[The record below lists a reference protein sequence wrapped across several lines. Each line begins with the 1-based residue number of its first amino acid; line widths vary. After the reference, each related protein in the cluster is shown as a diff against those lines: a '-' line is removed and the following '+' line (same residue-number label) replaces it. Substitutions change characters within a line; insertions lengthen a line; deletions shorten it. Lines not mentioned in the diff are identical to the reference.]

1 MRISRKALWI
11 SLGALLV
18 AGLVIGNL
26 LRGRETKHKVE
37 TEKVTRRDLEAMVS
51 GSGWIEPRRKVDVS
65 ANTAG
70 RVVELAVEEGDT
82 VALGQVLLRIDPAP
96 FRGAVDRIRAAISAA
111 RADLDAAIAT
121 EAQAKADRERLEALA
136 KRQLASANEL
146 DTARRNADKAT
157 AGVTAARARLRQEEA
172 MLRTAEHDLNQVTI
186 TASMDGVITRRNIEE
201 GETVVT
207 GTMNNPGTI
216 LLTIADLSV
225 MEAEI
230 EVDETDVVDVR
241 VGQDVRVTV
250 DAFPDTT
257 LKAVVTEVG
266 SSARRDFTN
275 PGQTSADFPVTVR
288 LVQTIPGLRPGL
300 SATAEIV
307 TSQRTRV
314 PSVSIG
320 ALGYRDPAAEA
331 KDFAEHGRR
340 KGGRREAGKAGE
352 SGPEDEEDDAGAD
365 TLGTHGRRRPETYG
379 VFVIDSGRARFTPV
393 TIGITGERH
402 IEITGGVDEGTT
414 VVSGP
419 FQVLR
424 ELRSGDRVQSTRKG
438 RDRAGK

>member
-1 MRISRKALWI
+1 MKVPRKAVWI
-11 SLGALLV
+11 AFGVLVV

-26 LRGRETKHKVE
+26 VRSREPKHKAE
-37 TEKVTRRDLEAMVS
+37 TEKVTLRDLEAMVS

-70 RVVELAVEEGDT
+70 RVVELAIEEGDT

-96 FRGAVDRIRAAISAA
+96 FRGAVDRLRAAISAA
-111 RADLDAAIAT
+111 RADLDAAAAT
-121 EAQAKADRERLEALA
+121 EAQSKADLERIEALA
-136 KRQLASANEL
+136 KRQLASTNEL
-146 DTARRNADKAT
+146 DTARRSAARAT
-157 AGVTAARARLRQEEA
+157 AGVSAARARLRQEEA
-172 MLRTAEHDLNQVTI
+172 MLRTAVHDLDQVTI
-186 TASMDGVITRRNIEE
+186 TASMDGVITRLNIDE

-207 GTMNNPGTI
+207 GTMNNPGTV

-230 EVDETDVVDVR
+230 EIDETDVVDVR
-241 VGQDVRVTV
+241 LGQDVRVTV

-275 PGQTSADFPVTVR
+275 PGETSADFPVTVR
-288 LVQTIPGLRPGL
+288 LLQTIPGLRPGL

-307 TSQRTRV
+307 TARRSRV

-320 ALGYRDPAAEA
+320 ALSYRDPAAEA
-331 KDFAEHGRR
+331 KDFAEAGRR
-340 KGGRREAGKAGE
+340 K
-352 SGPEDEEDDAGAD
+352 SGPGVAEGKDEDDEAAAD
-365 TLGTHGRRRPETYG
+365 TLGTHGKRRPETYG
-379 VFVIDSGRARFTPV
+379 VFLIEGRRARFVPV
-393 TIGITGERH
+393 TIGVTGERH
-402 IEITGGVDEGTT
+402 IEITGGVEEGTSI
-414 VVSGP
+414 VAGP

-424 ELRSGDRVQSTRKG
+424 EIRSGDRVEVARKG
-438 RDRAGK
+438 RKSRPEK

>member
-1 MRISRKALWI
+1 VKISRKALWI
-11 SLGALLV
+11 GLGVLLV
-18 AGLVIGNL
+18 AVLVIGNL
-26 LRGRETKHKVE
+26 LRGREPKHKVE

-82 VALGQVLLRIDPAP
+82 VKLGQILLRIDPAP
-96 FRGAVDRIRAAISAA
+96 FRGAVDRIRASIGAA
-111 RADLDAAIAT
+111 RADLDAATAT
-121 EAQAKADRERLEALA
+121 ESQAKADRERIETLA

-157 AGVTAARARLRQEEA
+157 AGVSAARSRLRQEEA
-172 MLRTAEHDLNQVTI
+172 MLRTAEHDLDQVTI

-230 EVDETDVVDVR
+230 EIDETDVVDVR

-257 LKAVVTEVG
+257 LKALVTEVG

-275 PGQTSADFPVTVR
+275 PGETSADFPVTVR
-288 LVQTIPGLRPGL
+288 LVETLPGLRPGL

-307 TSQRTRV
+307 TARRTRV

-331 KDFAEHGRR
+331 KDFKEHGRR
-340 KGGRREAGKAGE
+340 KGKRDTGKEGK
-352 SGPEDEEDDAGAD
+352 GGEDESENDAGAD
-365 TLGTHGRRRPETYG
+365 SLGTHKRRPETYG
-379 VFVIDSGRARFTPV
+379 VFVIDGGRARFTPV

-402 IEITGGVDEGTT
+402 IEITGGVDEGTEI
-414 VVSGP
+414 VSGP

-424 ELRSGDRVQSTRKG
+424 ELKSGDRVQSSRKG